1 MFLSGV
7 TMLVRG
13 LEPGAFESL
22 LWLESWMVMRQETT
36 LWGSQESQFAPGICC
51 RCVSPLVCL
60 RLHLH
65 NICIYIY
72 IYLHTQKYNIYIY
85 QQFFRKKGMTSWRFY
100 LKNMFF
106 FYVTYREKVTS
117 MYLIDSWLIYFALGP
132 KKSVHVQPV
141 GLPGPWE
148 VFDGCLPSTLQHF
161 HGSYHSNFDFNV
173 QRWCWRLH
181 RPSW

>member
-1 MFLSGV
+1 MSPCLFVDLSPGH
-7 TMLVRG
+7 LNLYCDWS
-13 LEPGAFESL
+13 LEWWCGRRQRCEDLKNRSLHQAFAADVCR
-22 LWLESWMVMRQETT
+22 LWCAWDYIYIIYV
-36 LWGSQESQFAPGICC
+36 
-51 RCVSPLVCL
+51 
-60 RLHLH
+60 
-65 NICIYIY
+65 YIY

-85 QQFFRKKGMTSWRFY
+85 ISSSSEKREWHPEDSTWRTC
-100 LKNMFF
+100 F